1 MWKAVLDLAQVFA
14 VAICAGLFTAALYW
28 LVIVGKNII
37 RWATEFEDDFE
48 DEVKVENC
56 EHKRYRYTESHPDK
70 VWTCN
75 DCGENF

>member
-1 MWKAVLDLAQVFA
+1 MWKAVLDLVQVFA

-28 LVIVGKNII
+28 MVIVGLNII
-37 RWATEFEDDFE
+37 SWAADFE
-48 DEVKVENC
+48 DEVEVKNC
-56 EHKRYRYTESHPDK
+56 AHKRYRYTESHPDK

>member
-48 DEVKVENC
+48 DES
-56 EHKRYRYTESHPDK
+56 YPD
-70 VWTCN
+70 W
-75 DCGENF
+75 